1 MKEMVLIL
9 DNIRSVLNVG
19 AIFRT
24 ADGSAVSKIYILGIT
39 PDPNHKKLQKTAL
52 GAENTVEWEF
62 VKNPEE
68 LITKL
73 KKEGFEII
81 VVEQSSKAEN
91 FYDIEYP
98 EKIAL
103 IFGNEITGVSS
114 EIISKSDKDIIIP
127 MLGKKNSL
135 NVATC
140 VGILMYYIRAIELKK
155 SRII

>member
-24 ADGSAVSKIYILGIT
+24 ADGSAVWKIYILGIT

>member
-1 MKEMVLIL
+1 
-9 DNIRSVLNVG
+9 
-19 AIFRT
+19 
-24 ADGSAVSKIYILGIT
+24 
-39 PDPNHKKLQKTAL
+39 L